1 MENGEYHAVV
11 RGRTRLDNIK
21 PRSEWTWGDIFQGN
35 CMPIK
40 YTIENNQI
48 KEVDDEEI
56 YKIYYQER

>member
-1 MENGEYHAVV
+1 MLF

-35 CMPIK
+35 CIPIK

-48 KEVDDEEI
+48 KEIDDEEI